1 MSFSFSFCSPWLRR
15 ALWGLG
21 GLLALWAL
29 AWAAVP
35 PLLKG
40 QVEAR
45 GSEALGR
52 KLSIGAIDF
61 QPWSLELTV
70 SDIALATADGAGQ
83 QLRIARIYV
92 DAEIASLLH
101 LAPVLDAITV
111 DAPTLQLTHLGGGHY
126 DIDDLLERLN
136 APSDQPPSAP
146 LKFALYNVTL
156 NAGAVDFTD
165 RSTQTERKHSLR
177 GVHLALPFLSNLDA
191 QRDIKVS
198 PRLAFELNGSTFDT
212 AAEGTPFAQ
221 TRQGEA
227 TLKVASMDLAPYLDY
242 LPASLPMQLKSAVVD
257 ADVRLN
263 FAQTQPAHVSLS
275 GRVAVSKLKV
285 VDTAGADVLGVES
298 IETVLADVRP
308 LERVVKLTSVDVVAP
323 RLRATRNRA
332 GRINLDMA
340 SSPQRTVAIKKE
352 AARAYSTRVK
362 AINAVKIKESSS
374 AWTLEL
380 AHFALHR
387 GEMAWTDEQVQPQAR
402 LALKGLELQA
412 DALQWP
418 LSAAA
423 TWEGSA
429 TLSLLG
435 KSGGKS
441 ARLAFKGQGTDQDG
455 RVHASLGEV
464 ALGWAA
470 PYVAQFLE
478 PGVAGV
484 LDAELEAVWAAGK
497 WQLAMPRATLRDFA
511 LQASKN
517 NAPAAG
523 GRERG
528 VHGRSASE
536 WPQFKRLEVRD
547 AQVDLSGRA
556 GRVGKIALHAPN
568 ATLRRDGQGQW
579 MFAQW
584 LKTAPT
590 AAPAAPASSPTAAP
604 WKLSLAEL
612 VVEDGTVALDDRSLS
627 KPVRLELSGLKLA
640 MKKLALDGKKPAP
653 LTVAARVKAGR
664 TESGSLSYQ
673 GTVMWDPVV
682 LQGSLEAV
690 DIPAHALAPYI
701 AHQLNIDL
709 LRADTSFKG
718 QLRYAASAAGPEVQV
733 RGDAALDDFR
743 ANSATEELLRWKSLN
758 VPGLALT
765 MAPGVATRLDVREA
779 ALTDFFARVVVNASG
794 RINLQDLVKSDT
806 SAAPPAVASASAAS
820 APVSASM
827 ASASPDA
834 IVHVG
839 PISLVKGQVLFFDHF
854 IQPNYSADLSE
865 LTGKLS
871 QFSSQAVDG
880 VVQLADLDLR
890 GRAEGTA
897 SLDIRGK
904 VNPLA
909 QPLALDITGRVR
921 DLELPPLS
929 PYAIKY
935 AGYGIERGKLS
946 VDVNYAV
953 QPDGQLTASNQLVLN
968 QLMFGDKVEGAPNS
982 LPVKLA
988 VALLA
993 DRNGVIDINLPIS
1006 GSLNDPQ
1013 FKIGPVVWKVLSNL
1027 IVKAV
1032 TAPFS
1037 LLAHAL
1043 GGGAGSE
1050 DLSAVN
1056 FAPGSSV
1063 LDEGATR
1070 SLDQVVKALNDRPAL
1085 AMTVVG
1091 TASLEVEQEAL
1102 KAQRLQ
1108 GMLLAEKRRRAVLN
1122 GRDASMVRTVEAAE
1136 SAALL
1141 KAVYRRADITK
1152 PRNLVGLTKD
1162 IEPAEMEALLLAHIT
1177 VNDDAMRE
1185 LALQRGVAVKD
1196 YLASR
1201 QLPAERLFLGAA
1213 KAVQPE
1219 GDWTP
1224 RAELSLSGR

>member
-1 MSFSFSFCSPWLRR
+1 MIFSILLRSPWSRR
-15 ALWGLG
+15 LVWGLG
-21 GLLALWAL
+21 GLMALWAL
-29 AWAAVP
+29 AWAVAP
-35 PLLKG
+35 ALLKS
-40 QVEAR
+40 QLEKQ
-45 GSEALGR
+45 GSAALGR

-61 QPWSLELTV
+61 KPWSMELTV
-70 SDIALATADGAGQ
+70 SDIALATADGAGR
-83 QLRIARIYV
+83 QLGIARIYV
-92 DAEIASLLH
+92 DAEMASLLH
-101 LAPVLDAITV
+101 LAPVLDAVTV
-111 DAPTLQLTHLGGGHY
+111 DAPTVQLTHLGGGHY
-126 DIDDLLERLN
+126 DIDDLLERLS
-136 APSDQPPSAP
+136 APSDAPASAP

-165 RSTQTERKHSLR
+165 RSSQTARQHSLR
-177 GVHLALPFLSNLDA
+177 GVQLALPFLSNLDA
-191 QRDIKVS
+191 QREVKVS
-198 PRLAFELNGSTFDT
+198 PRLAFELNGSAFDT

-227 TLKVASMDLAPYLDY
+227 VLKVAGMDLAPYLGY
-242 LPASLPMQLKSAVVD
+242 LPASLPLQLKSAVVD

-263 FAQTQPAHVSLS
+263 FAQTQPAHVRLS
-275 GRVAVSKLKV
+275 GRVAVSKLKLS
-285 VDTAGADVLGVES
+285 DTAGAEVLGVES
-298 IETVLADVRP
+298 IATVLADVRP
-308 LERVVKLTSVDVVAP
+308 LEQVVKLASVEVVAP
-323 RLRATRNRA
+323 QLRAIRNRA
-332 GRINLDMA
+332 GHLNLEVA
-340 SSPQRTVAIKKE
+340 TSKQRTVAIKKG
-352 AARAYSTRVK
+352 AAYADSTGARA
-362 AINAVKIKESSS
+362 INGAKKEAPSS
-374 AWTLEL
+374 WTLEL

-387 GEMAWTDEQVQPQAR
+387 GDVAWTDGRVQPQAR
-402 LALKGLELQA
+402 LALAGLELQA
-412 DALQWP
+412 KGLRWP
-418 LSAAA
+418 WVAAA
-423 TWEGSA
+423 TFEGSA
-429 TLSLLG
+429 TLLPTG
-435 KSGGKS
+435 KAAGQA
-441 ARLAFKGQGTDQDG
+441 ARLAFQGEGTDQDG
-455 RVHASLGEV
+455 RVHASLGGV
-464 ALGWAA
+464 ALGLAA

-484 LDAELEAVWAAGK
+484 LDAELEAVWAAGQ

-511 LQASKN
+511 LQAPKDTG
-517 NAPAAG
+517 PAAG
-523 GRERG
+523 ANARGASERG
-528 VHGRSASE
+528 ASE
-536 WPQFKRLEVRD
+536 LPQFKRLEIRD
-547 AQVDLSGRA
+547 AQMDLSGKT
-556 GRVGKIALHAPN
+556 GRVGKIALHAPS

-584 LKTAPT
+584 LKTAS
-590 AAPAAPASSPTAAP
+590 AAPVAAAPSTPPAVP
-604 WKLSLAEL
+604 WKFSLAEL
-612 VVEDGTVALDDRSLS
+612 VVDDATVALDDRSLS
-627 KPVRLELSGLKLA
+627 KPVRLEVSGLALN
-640 MKKLALDGKKPAP
+640 MKNLALDGKKPAP

-664 TESGSLSYQ
+664 TESGSLNYR

-682 LQGSLEAV
+682 VQGQLEAL
-690 DIPAHALAPYI
+690 DIPAHALAPYV
-701 AHQLNIDL
+701 ADRLNIEL
-709 LRADTSFKG
+709 LRADANFKG
-718 QLRYAASAAGPEVQV
+718 QLRYAASPAGAEVQV
-733 RGDAALDDFR
+733 RGDAALEDFR
-743 ANSATEELLRWKSLN
+743 ANSASEELLSWKSLQ

-779 ALTDFFARVVVNASG
+779 AVTDFFARVVVNASG
-794 RINLQDLVKSDT
+794 RLNLQDLVKSDP
-806 SAAPPAVASASAAS
+806 SAAQTAAGSASA
-820 APVSASM
+820 

-839 PISLVKGQVLFFDHF
+839 PISLVKGKVLFFDHF
-854 IQPNYSADLSE
+854 IQPNYTADLSD

-880 VVQLADLDLR
+880 VVQLADLDIR

-909 QPLALDITGRVR
+909 KPLALDITGRVR

-953 QPDGQLTASNQLVLN
+953 QPDGQLTASNNIVLN
-968 QLMFGDKVEGAPNS
+968 QLMFGDKVDGAPNS

-1037 LLAHAL
+1037 LLARAL
-1043 GGGAGSE
+1043 GGGAGE
-1050 DLSAVN
+1050 NDLSAVS

-1063 LDEGATR
+1063 LDESASR

-1091 TASLEVEQEAL
+1091 TASLEMEREAL
-1102 KAQRLQ
+1102 KAQRLHT
-1108 GMLLAEKRRRAVLN
+1108 MLLAEKRRRAVVS
-1122 GRDASMVRTVEAAE
+1122 GQDAATVRTVDAAE

-1162 IEPAEMEALLLAHIT
+1162 IEPAEMQALLLAHIT
-1177 VNDDAMRE
+1177 VNEDAMRD
-1185 LALQRGVAVKD
+1185 LALQRGMAVKD

-1213 KAVQPE
+1213 KAVQP
-1219 GDWTP
+1219 DSAWTP